1 MMSQDLTCA
10 SQVVAEITPIGLAT
24 LKYKYYIIYAAINIC
39 LTFPC
44 KCNALSRMP
53 KDQFLTTYSGVYFF
67 FPETS
72 GLHLEEVDAI
82 FTDSSNIFKTVSIA
96 RRRGG
101 IDGRSSN
108 DKEKAGKKQVV
119 EIEER
124 IPTLQNIGQVS
135 W

>member
-1 MMSQDLTCA
+1 MSQDLTRA

-44 KCNALSRMP
+44 ECNELSRISN
-53 KDQFLTTYSGVYFF
+53 DQFLTSYSGVYFF

-82 FTDSSNIFKTVSIA
+82 FTDSSNIFETVSIA
-96 RRRGG
+96 RRRRA
-101 IDGRSSN
+101 IDGRN
-108 DKEKAGKKQVV
+108 IGDKEKGGKKQVV
-119 EIEER
+119 EIEKR